1 MIYCLTGEL
10 IYASPLSGSVVIDC
24 CGVGYA
30 LTVTANTIAALPA
43 PKPDGSYSGD
53 QVRVFTYMAVR
64 EDAVELF
71 GFATPAELDCF
82 KLLITVSGVGPKAAM
97 SILSLFTPEKLAL
110 AISAEDV
117 KSISRAP
124 GVGAKTAARVVLELK
139 EKMAKAYP
147 AASAGDVF
155 PAKSGAKPAA
165 SGDRSKLSDAQE
177 ALLVLGYSRQ
187 EVASVLKDADLSADV
202 ETIIRRALGA
212 LIKA

>member
-10 IYASPLSGSVVIDC
+10 IYASPLAGSVVIDC

-30 LTVTANTIAALPA
+30 LTVTANTMAVLPA

-110 AISAEDV
+110 VISAEDV
-117 KSISRAP
+117 KAISRAP

-147 AASAGDVF
+147 AASGGDVF
-155 PAKSGAKPAA
+155 PQKGGAKPVA

-187 EVASVLKDADLSADV
+187 EVASALKDADLSADV

-212 LIKA
+212 LMKP